1 MMEMMKN
8 QPSHATPPKPEETE
22 KDNPEK
28 TPKIEIRA
36 FHHMSK
42 FSTGDDEWKNWSF
55 DFKTLVQSINPWMT
69 RWFAITETDERE
81 LTTEIMQNECRS
93 VHNPIPKDMNIRDK
107 EWFSIICLLI
117 EGEAKMA
124 VRTEESGIAAYQKLH
139 KT

>member
-1 MMEMMKN
+1 MDAKAIKLMVQELQAGWMNSMMEMMKN
-8 QPSHATPPKPEETE
+8 QPSNATPPRPEETE

-55 DFKTLVQSINPWMT
+55 DFKTLVQFINPWMT
-69 RWFAITETDERE
+69 RWFDIAETDERE

-93 VHNPIPKDMNIRDK
+93 VHNPIPK
-107 EWFSIICLLI
+107 
-117 EGEAKMA
+117 
-124 VRTEESGIAAYQKLH
+124 T
-139 KT
+139 